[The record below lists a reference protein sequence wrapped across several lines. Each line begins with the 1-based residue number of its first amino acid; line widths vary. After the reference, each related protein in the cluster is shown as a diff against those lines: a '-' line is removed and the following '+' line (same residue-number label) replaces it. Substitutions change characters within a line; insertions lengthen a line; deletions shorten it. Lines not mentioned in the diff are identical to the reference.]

1 VNSDDVTLG
10 FTVATPIPV
19 GGKIAVLLPL
29 DFFSSFNNTYLL
41 FLSGSS
47 FGFYSRCFLSKGLI
61 GSLFDSLDCFLAAR
75 DVCANCPSS
84 TSISYHS
91 HSSLAVF
98 SFIAPKPGNYRLM
111 FSSAAN
117 MGLAATYY
125 AASCNTTV
133 SQHWTFGCPAIASAP
148 SGTASEWT
156 LAYSAGRTG
165 TNLAGFIKAPV
176 RGLYRFYLR
185 TLTGR
190 GSGDLWIGN
199 SRIIASEGAQEGYFL
214 FQSLLHYDFQMAYS
228 KLNSSDAT
236 MQLEWESN
244 KMFRQTVGKNFLF
257 TSVNLDFLNTNST
270 VSIVA

>member
-1 VNSDDVTLG
+1 
-10 FTVATPIPV
+10 VATPIPV
-19 GGKIAVLLPL
+19 GGKIVVFFPL
-29 DFFSSFNNTYLL
+29 HFISSFNNSYFL
-41 FLSGSS
+41 FLSAPGY
-47 FGFYSRCFLSKGLI
+47 GYHCRCFFLKGLI
-61 GSLFDSLDCFLAAR
+61 GSFFDSLDCSVTVR
-75 DVCANCPSS
+75 DVCVNCPSS
-84 TSISYHS
+84 TSVSYQS
-91 HSSLAVF
+91 LSSAAVF

-111 FSSAAN
+111 FSSAAT

-133 SQHWTFGCPAIASAP
+133 SKHWTLGCPAIASAP

-156 LAYSAGRTG
+156 LASSAGRTG
-165 TNLAGFIKAPV
+165 TNLAGFIKAPA

-190 GSGDLWIGN
+190 GSGDVWIGN
-199 SRIIASEGAQEGYFL
+199 SRVIASEGAQEGYFL

-228 KLNSSDAT
+228 KLNSSDTT

-244 KMFRQTVGKNFLF
+244 KMFRQIVGTNFLF
-257 TSVNLDFLNTNST
+257 TSIDLEFLNTNST